1 MDKTEQK
8 FWETWE
14 RCRKEA
20 EGLGV
25 RLRPMAPE
33 DAIKAARRALSGSR
47 CSDGFTA
54 LEKLNRLDL
63 SLEALAVDKRFTALF
78 TDDEANAALSRLLD
92 AGYHF

>member
-1 MDKTEQK
+1 MEKTEQN
-8 FWETWE
+8 FLTNWE

-20 EGLGV
+20 EALGV
-25 RLRPMAPE
+25 RLRPLNTEEAMKTAH
-33 DAIKAARRALSGSR
+33 RALSGSR
-47 CSDGFTA
+47 YSDGFGE

-78 TDDEANAALSRLLD
+78 SDDEANAALSRLLE